1 MYATPDLVPPVAP
14 GPACAPA
21 HIDSET
27 LHWYNPHMVADSDTF
42 DLAELSGAAGV
53 TPRTIRYYV
62 QQGLLP
68 SPGTRGPGTR
78 YERAHLDRLQL
89 IRRLQRQHLPLAEIR
104 RRLEALDDD
113 GIRDALAL
121 GPEHGGSSSALD
133 YVRDVLARQSARTI
147 AEPEARLAAA
157 RPRARS
163 ALGQSPPA
171 LAAPAAAGAPP
182 PGGLHRVPSVPTAE
196 ATSTIQP
203 SRATRSTWERIPIAP
218 DVELHVRR
226 PLSREQNRQVER
238 LLEAARD
245 LFAEEP

>member
-1 MYATPDLVPPVAP
+1 LTLLRSTATIPSMLAHAATYDL
-14 GPACAPA
+14 
-21 HIDSET
+21 T
-27 LHWYNPHMVADSDTF
+27 
-42 DLAELSGAAGV
+42 ELSAAAGV

-78 YERAHLDRLQL
+78 YDRVFLDRLQL

-104 RRLEALDDD
+104 RQLEALDDD
-113 GIRDALAL
+113 GVRAALA
-121 GPEHGGSSSALD
+121 SSQDQRDTRDSSALD
-133 YVRDVLARQSARTI
+133 YVRDLLARQSARTVGEPDLTMAAPPAMSALATPPSAARAKHRSGSMLGAVFGRVMP
-147 AEPEARLAAA
+147 AEPEATQPAQSAQ
-157 RPRARS
+157 PIRS
-163 ALGQSPPA
+163 
-171 LAAPAAAGAPP
+171 
-182 PGGLHRVPSVPTAE
+182 
-196 ATSTIQP
+196 
-203 SRATRSTWERIPIAP
+203 TRSTWERIPLAP

>member
-1 MYATPDLVPPVAP
+1 VNRDPE
-14 GPACAPA
+14 
-21 HIDSET
+21 S
-27 LHWYNPHMVADSDTF
+27 F
-42 DLAELSGAAGV
+42 DLSELSDAAGV

-89 IRRLQRQHLPLAEIR
+89 IRRLQREHLPLAEIR
-104 RRLEALDDD
+104 KRLEELNDE
-113 GIRDALAL
+113 GVRDVLTASAEQT
-121 GPEHGGSSSALD
+121 PRESSALD
-133 YVRDVLARQSARTI
+133 YVRDLLARQTERTVAERDLAARSPTSA
-147 AEPEARLAAA
+147 ARLPTAPKSPAA
-157 RPRARS
+157 RGGKSVLNAVFTRMRH
-163 ALGQSPPA
+163 L
-171 LAAPAAAGAPP
+171 PP
-182 PGGLHRVPSVPTAE
+182 PTEPAPTVQSVR
-196 ATSTIQP
+196 S
-203 SRATRSTWERIPIAP
+203 TRSTWERIPLAP